1 MHRQKKLKCLDLFSG
16 IGGNALALRS
26 ICKTVAY
33 CEIDP
38 FARSV
43 LESNMKRK
51 NLDKAPIFDDVTTLK
66 AVDVPELPDVITA
79 SFPCQD
85 ISSAGKGA
93 GITGERSCLYKH
105 IFRLVREFRR
115 HRNHRISVIVMENS
129 PMIKH
134 RGLDNIERELRSLGF
149 RFQSVY
155 RKASDVGTR
164 HERRRWC
171 MVAIDKQSDIDIP
184 CTSFRHNFDNIDSIP
199 VLLKIEGQPPANY
212 RRYGSL
218 GNAVVPKVIASV
230 WDEVICSV
238 HVDSQDINRYP
249 LLSYN
254 TPHVTATTRLW
265 PTPIRDPRHWS
276 VRHFTRAGSG
286 HEWGNMANRI
296 FYEQGIQSQFKYT
309 DVLEACKKYV
319 INSEWIE
326 ALMGYPTGWTG
337 I

>member
-26 ICKTVAY
+26 ICKTIAYCEIDPFARDVLEANMKRKNLDKAPIFPDVTKLKATDLPALPDVITTSFPCQDISAAGKGKGVINVINNMHRQKKLKCLDLFSGIGGNALALRLICKTVAY

-43 LESNMKRK
+43 LESNMKRE
-51 NLDKAPIFDDVTTLK
+51 NIDKAPIFEDVTTLK

-85 ISSAGKGA
+85 ISSARKGA
-93 GITGERSCLYKH
+93 CITGERSCLYKH

-155 RKASDVGTR
+155 RKASDVGTQ

-184 CTSFRHNFDNIDSIP
+184 CTSFRHNFDNLDSIP
-199 VLLKIEGQPPANY
+199 VLLKLEGQPSANY

-218 GNAVVPKVIASV
+218 GNVVVPKVIASV
-230 WDEVICSV
+230 
-238 HVDSQDINRYP
+238 
-249 LLSYN
+249 
-254 TPHVTATTRLW
+254 
-265 PTPIRDPRHWS
+265 
-276 VRHFTRAGSG
+276 
-286 HEWGNMANRI
+286 
-296 FYEQGIQSQFKYT
+296 
-309 DVLEACKKYV
+309 
-319 INSEWIE
+319 
-326 ALMGYPTGWTG
+326 
-337 I
+337 